1 MFIIDIM
8 MAISNWLWGMAASD
22 PDIRS
27 RCVPVRPL

>member
-8 MAISNWLWGMAASD
+8 MAIQLAVGMAASD

>member
-8 MAISNWLWGMAASD
+8 MDDFQLAVGMAASD

-27 RCVPVRPL
+27 RCRTCPSA